1 MADEIEKICPI
12 CGKRFGVL
20 HPDLWVYKK
29 QKNGRTVY
37 FCRYTCY
44 RTDEKKEEE
53 MNRNSID
60 KRDLIL
66 TVLDNVEVGH
76 SAKETLKDAGYENAR
91 SGWVCLREWA
101 RKNAPDLVARMEKV
115 LIEPTKK
122 AEYSKVDT
130 VPPVEKQNAAQLELQ
145 GGVNYELKVDEE
157 AGKSIEDATSA
168 IQRLTS
174 SLKALGDNLK
184 KLKFRVIAVETS
196 LGNFSIVDSA
206 AGAIQWDSDE
216 QHDYIILSRE
226 KWMELAEI
234 IPELLN
240 VLEAE
245 EE

>member
-20 HPDLWVYKK
+20 HPDLWVFKK
-29 QKNGRTVY
+29 QKDGRTIY

-53 MNRNSID
+53 MNKNSMD
-60 KRDLIL
+60 NRDMIL
-66 TVLDNVEVGH
+66 TVLDNEEFGYK
-76 SAKETLKDAGYENAR
+76 AAETLRDAGYTNVKI
-91 SGWVCLREWA
+91 GWGCLRKWA
-101 RKNAPDLVARMEKV
+101 RKNAPDLVDRMEKV
-115 LIEPTKK
+115 IIEPQK
-122 AEYSKVDT
+122 AKSSKADT
-130 VPPVEKQNAAQLELQ
+130 VPMELQ
-145 GGVNYELKVDEE
+145 GGVNYELKVDE
-157 AGKSIEDATSA
+157 D
-168 IQRLTS
+168 Q
-174 SLKALGDNLK
+174 K
-184 KLKFRVIAVETS
+184 KPRRGFRVIAVETS
-196 LGNFSIVDSA
+196 MGNFSIVDSA

-245 EE
+245 EK

>member
-29 QKNGRTVY
+29 QKDGRTIF

-53 MNRNSID
+53 MNKAEMD

-76 SAKETLKDAGYENAR
+76 SAAETLRDAGYVNGR
-91 SGWVCLREWA
+91 LGWGCLRKWA
-101 RKNAPDLVARMEKV
+101 RQNAPDLVARMEKV

-122 AEYSKVDT
+122 AEVSKVET
-130 VPPVEKQNAAQLELQ
+130 VPPVEKQNAEPMELK
-145 GGVNYELKVDEE
+145 GGVNYELKVNEE
-157 AGKSIEDATSA
+157 VGKSIGDATSA

-174 SLKALGDNLK
+174 SLKAFGDNLK
-184 KLKFRVIAVETS
+184 KPKFRVIAVETS
-196 LGNFSIVDSA
+196 LGNFSVVDSA

-226 KWMELAEI
+226 KWMELAGI
-234 IPELLN
+234 IPELLKI
-240 VLEAE
+240 LEAE
-245 EE
+245 EK

>member
-1 MADEIEKICPI
+1 MVDEIEKICPI

-20 HPDLWVYKK
+20 HPDLWVFKK
-29 QKNGRTVY
+29 QKDGRTVY

-53 MNRNSID
+53 MNKAEMD

-76 SAKETLKDAGYENAR
+76 SAKETLKDAGYVNAR
-91 SGWVCLREWA
+91 SGWGCLRKWA
-101 RKNAPDLVARMEKV
+101 RKNAPDLVDRMVKV

-130 VPPVEKQNAAQLELQ
+130 VPTVEKQNAEPLELK

-157 AGKSIEDATSA
+157 
-168 IQRLTS
+168 Q
-174 SLKALGDNLK
+174 K
-184 KLKFRVIAVETS
+184 KPRRGFRVTAVETS
-196 LGNFSIVDSA
+196 LGNFSIVGSA

-226 KWMELAEI
+226 KWMGLAEI

-245 EE
+245 DKWTSGKARS

>member
-29 QKNGRTVY
+29 QKDGRTIF

-44 RTDEKKEEE
+44 RTDEKKEKE
-53 MNRNSID
+53 MNKAEMD

-76 SAKETLKDAGYENAR
+76 SAAETLRDAGYVNGR
-91 SGWVCLREWA
+91 LGWGCLRKWA
-101 RKNAPDLVARMEKV
+101 RQNAPDLVARMEKV

-122 AEYSKVDT
+122 AEVSKVET
-130 VPPVEKQNAAQLELQ
+130 VPPVEKQNAEPLKLQ
-145 GGVNYELKVDEE
+145 GGVNYELKVNEE

-184 KLKFRVIAVETS
+184 KPKFRVIAVETS
-196 LGNFSIVDSA
+196 LGNFSVVDSA

-226 KWMELAEI
+226 KWMELAGI
-234 IPELLN
+234 IPELLKI
-240 VLEAE
+240 LEAE
-245 EE
+245 GK

>member
-12 CGKRFGVL
+12 CGKRFGVI

-29 QKNGRTVY
+29 QKNGRTIY

-53 MNRNSID
+53 MNKAEMD

-66 TVLDNVEVGH
+66 TVLDNVEVGN
-76 SAKETLKDAGYENAR
+76 SAAETLRDAGYENAR
-91 SGWVCLREWA
+91 IGWGCLRKWA
-101 RKNAPDLVARMEKV
+101 RQNAPDLVAKMEKV

-122 AEYSKVDT
+122 AEVSKVDT
-130 VPPVEKQNAAQLELQ
+130 VPPVEKQNAEPLELK

-157 AGKSIEDATSA
+157 QKK
-168 IQRLTS
+168 QRRC
-174 SLKALGDNLK
+174 
-184 KLKFRVIAVETS
+184 FRVIAVETS

-245 EE
+245 GK